1 MALTINH
8 ETNDISATSGSVTLD
23 GSSVGGGDMTLIS
36 TTTISSAVAS
46 VDISLSSSYAVQ
58 MMVIHNLDVSAGT
71 RLRYRVSDDSGT
83 TFESTSSYWTAGE
96 QRYVYAGGA
105 GSGSLNNGSNALQ
118 DTGLITRLINSFDDL
133 SARVMI
139 YNSQESS
146 VGTTL
151 QTDAAGGTSS
161 TVNYADCASRY
172 IVASVITDIR
182 IFSESGNLTKG
193 VIKLYGL
200 S

>member
-1 MALTINH
+1 MA
-8 ETNDISATSGSVTLD
+8 
-23 GSSVGGGDMTLIS
+23 LIS

-71 RLRYRVSDDSGT
+71 RLRYRVSDDNGT
-83 TFESTSSYWTAGE
+83 TFESTSSYWTAGD
-96 QRYVYAGGA
+96 QRYVYAGGG
-105 GSGSLNNGSNALQ
+105 GSGVVNNGGYALQ
-118 DTGLITRLINSFDDL
+118 DTGLITRLVNSFDDL

-161 TVNYADCASRY
+161 TLTIEKVTSSISSACSFKFVFSKRFKLHKAAACSEFSADTDNTN
-172 IVASVITDIR
+172 SVDTVT
-182 IFSESGNLTKG
+182 L
-193 VIKLYGL
+193 
-200 S
+200 